1 MSEAMETLRKV
12 LKKEFNWKLEN
23 GNILDT
29 KKEKLKKVAK
39 LIPNEKFSFHYFVSQ
54 TEINLEAILPNF
66 LFLINAYFSAFH
78 SIKCMARNF
87 FSCVTDS

>member
-29 KKEKLKKVAK
+29 KKKKNWK
-39 LIPNEKFSFHYFVSQ
+39 GSKTNTKWKIFISLFYFA
-54 TEINLEAILPNF
+54 NGN
-66 LFLINAYFSAFH
+66 
-78 SIKCMARNF
+78 
-87 FSCVTDS
+87 